1 MNKFQNNI
9 LQALGE
15 ITSMRTL
22 NLSFNNFGGSFPVKA
37 SFEKISSLKKLEV
50 LDLSHNAFQTNI
62 PQYLGEITSL
72 STLNL
77 SFNGFEGPFPIKGT

>member
-22 NLSFNNFGGSFPVKA
+22 NLSFNNFGGSFPVKGTQ
-37 SFEKISSLKKLEV
+37 KHIQHYLSS
-50 LDLSHNAFQTNI
+50 NI
-62 PQYLGEITSL
+62 
-72 STLNL
+72 
-77 SFNGFEGPFPIKGT
+77 